1 MIGLRQPAPLS
12 NLSVSKPSYYDVSI
26 IGGGPAGSAAARL
39 LASWGHSVIVLDRTH
54 STMSLGES
62 LPPSCRKLFD
72 VLGVTASIDDAKFYR
87 SAGNTVWWED
97 REPRS
102 EIFVDG
108 LKGHQVL
115 RRDFDRLLLSCAET
129 AGASVLRQT
138 NVKQVNF
145 GRSSERRSTSDLISW
160 PISDDHKANVQ
171 IEYNDETGHRH
182 ILTSRFTLDCSGRA
196 GVIAK
201 QGFRTHQDSPDTL
214 ALVGVWQHDT
224 KWPLEEPSHT
234 LVEAFESGWA
244 WSVPV
249 SDSIRY
255 FTVMLDPKLTRV
267 ARDSSAESVYQRELR
282 KTEHCSN
289 LTAAATLQQRPWGC
303 DASLYTARRF
313 AGSNFL
319 LVGDA
324 ASFIDPLSS
333 FGVKKA
339 LASGWMAAIV
349 AHTALT
355 QPKMHKAAFE
365 LFDSREREVYTSYV
379 SQSASYFKN
388 ALTQAQHP
396 FWTGRANSFDDL
408 AVVNSG
414 YPDVEQLRRDKNV
427 LSAFEALKQS
437 SAIALRP
444 TSAFRLTRRAVINGR
459 NVVFEDQVILGEGS
473 EDVQA
478 TCFLRGVNLVRLV
491 EMASSH
497 RQVPDLYE
505 AYNRE
510 CVPVNLPDFL
520 GALSVLLAFGILEN
534 AECQI

>member
-1 MIGLRQPAPLS
+1 M
-12 NLSVSKPSYYDVSI
+12 
-26 IGGGPAGSAAARL
+26 
-39 LASWGHSVIVLDRTH
+39 
-54 STMSLGES
+54 
-62 LPPSCRKLFD
+62 
-72 VLGVTASIDDAKFYR
+72 
-87 SAGNTVWWED
+87 
-97 REPRS
+97 
-102 EIFVDG
+102 
-108 LKGHQVL
+108 
-115 RRDFDRLLLSCAET
+115 
-129 AGASVLRQT
+129 
-138 NVKQVNF
+138 
-145 GRSSERRSTSDLISW
+145 
-160 PISDDHKANVQ
+160 Q
-171 IEYNDETGHRH
+171 IEYDDETGHRH

-267 ARDSSAESVYQRELR
+267 ARDTSAESVYQRELR

-379 SQSASYFKN
+379 GQSASYFKN

-414 YPDVEQLRRDKNV
+414 YPDVEQLRRDQNV

-444 TSAFRLTRRAVINGR
+444 TSAFCLTRRAVISGR

-473 EDVQA
+473 KDVQA
-478 TCFLRGVNLVRLV
+478 TCFLRGVNLVQLV

-510 CVPVNLPDFL
+510 CVRVNLPDFL